1 MSSLHKNIPGVCFAV
16 LLLFCTISFIQS
28 SPASTDEVIKRFIS
42 NHIPVENQNWGISQ
56 SPVNGFIY
64 FANSEGLIEYNG
76 ISRKTYRLPY
86 GKTVRSVHI
95 SQDGTIFTGSFE
107 EFGYWKVN
115 QDGDPEYHSLSD
127 KISIEK
133 NDEI

>member
-42 NHIPVENQNWGISQ
+42 NHIPVENQNRGISQ

-76 ISRKTYRLPY
+76 ISRKTKLSQQNILLKNLRAKNNYR
-86 GKTVRSVHI
+86 S
-95 SQDGTIFTGSFE
+95 E
-107 EFGYWKVN
+107 
-115 QDGDPEYHSLSD
+115 
-127 KISIEK
+127 
-133 NDEI
+133 